1 MSSYFEMS
9 KDQLLQE
16 AKALD
21 AQYAQYKSMGL
32 KLDMS
37 RGKPSSAQL
46 DLSMGLLNIQDYK
59 GETGVDARNYG
70 SLEGMPEARRFFG
83 EMLGVSPE
91 EVMVGGNSSL
101 NLEYYLVE
109 LGCRNG
115 FADSKHGWREGG
127 KMKFLCPAPGYD
139 RH

>member
-59 GETGVDARNYG
+59 GETG
-70 SLEGMPEARRFFG
+70 
-83 EMLGVSPE
+83 
-91 EVMVGGNSSL
+91 
-101 NLEYYLVE
+101 
-109 LGCRNG
+109 
-115 FADSKHGWREGG
+115 
-127 KMKFLCPAPGYD
+127 
-139 RH
+139 